1 VGVVSAAVSNALAA
15 GGTGGVGMI
24 DGAAPGIS
32 HTTAILLAIGYS
44 LAALTT
50 VLHVA
55 PHRHQTRRMNRKIV
69 IIDTLGSLLLH
80 RRGVCLV
87 EPRLHR
93 RLDLDR
99 DRIRDL
105 AGNRPATPPNPLSVT
120 AAGAA
125 GGGGGG
131 PPQVVRLCCR
141 CSILEVDHS
150 NGNPYEK
157 TVASDV

>member
-55 PHRHQTRRMNRKIV
+55 PHRHRTRRMNRKIV
-69 IIDTLGSLLLH
+69 IIDTLGSLLLIVVGFAWLSH
-80 RRGVCLV
+80 
-87 EPRLHR
+87 
-93 RLDLDR
+93 DYT
-99 DRIRDL
+99 
-105 AGNRPATPPNPLSVT
+105 AGLTFIVIGFAIWPATVLRRRRTPS
-120 AAGAA
+120 
-125 GGGGGG
+125 
-131 PPQVVRLCCR
+131 R
-141 CSILEVDHS
+141 
-150 NGNPYEK
+150 
-157 TVASDV
+157 